1 MNMKKNKKNQ
11 ILVAGTM
18 AFDEIITKNG
28 NSGRVIG
35 GAATYISYSA
45 SFFTNNINVSSIVG
59 NDFPISF
66 LEEMKSKGILT
77 EMIEISNE
85 KKSFFWK
92 GEYKNDFN
100 TRVTHDTQLNALEL
114 YKPKLKEGLND
125 FKLIMLGNLDPRI
138 QMDILSQVENEDK
151 FVVLDTMNYWIDN
164 TKEKLFEIIS
174 KVNLIVINDEESRM
188 IAKSDSF
195 QECAEYIMNCGPDY
209 VIIKKGSEGAELFS
223 KQKKSI
229 IPAFGVKKVIDPT
242 GAGDTFVGGICGYL
256 NSRPK
261 IDFVE
266 LHNSMIYGTVIASFC
281 IEEFGLE
288 GLLKLK
294 TENIESRIKTF
305 SKYLL

>member
-18 AFDEIITKNG
+18 AFDEIITKNA
-28 NSGRVIG
+28 NSGRIIG

-45 SFFTNNINVSSIVG
+45 SFFTNNIYVSSIIG
-59 NDFPISF
+59 NDFPLKF
-66 LEEMKSKGILT
+66 LDEMNSKGILT

-85 KKSFFWK
+85 EKSFFWK

-114 YKPKLKEGLND
+114 YRPKLKEGLNN
-125 FKLIMLGNLDPRI
+125 FKLVMLGNLDPVI
-138 QMDILSQVENEDK
+138 QMDILSQVENDDK
-151 FVVLDTMNYWIDN
+151 FVILDTMNYWIDN
-164 TKEKLFEIIS
+164 TEKKLFEIIS
-174 KVNLIVINDEESRM
+174 KVNLIVINDEESKM
-188 IAKSDSF
+188 IAKSDSL
-195 QECAEYIMNCGPDY
+195 QKCAEHIMNCGPDY

-229 IPAFGVKKVIDPT
+229 IPAFNIKKVMDPT

-281 IEEFGLE
+281 IEEFGLL
-288 GLLKLK
+288 GLQKLNK
-294 TENIESRIKTF
+294 ENIESRIKTF
-305 SKYLL
+305 NKYLL